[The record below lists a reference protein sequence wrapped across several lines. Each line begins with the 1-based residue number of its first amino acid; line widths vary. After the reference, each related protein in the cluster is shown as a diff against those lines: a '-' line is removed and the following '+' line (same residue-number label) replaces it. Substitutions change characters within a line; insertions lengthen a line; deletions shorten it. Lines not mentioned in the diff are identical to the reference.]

1 MINKKCKFKK
11 PNKNSRLKAIGD
23 ISDLPNDSLQKILK
37 TAENFHSPIYTPDEE
52 DWLACEEEDGQT
64 FAQFLND
71 RYNLMSVDRN
81 IIYINPLQEMPKQ
94 FLDNI
99 LLYCQ
104 SFFYP
109 MKVKLIN
116 LVSLEA
122 LKVKSRINQY
132 SKKIQYHAG
141 QINSKTVKYIPKD
154 AHCVISI
161 LIDDLYPE
169 NSWNFVFGLA
179 TYDKR
184 VGVFSFARFSSSFEN
199 KNEPFV
205 FDNFL
210 LCCSCSTLTHE
221 ICHTFGID
229 HCIYYT
235 CLMNGCNNLE
245 EAKKQ
250 PLYECPVCLRK
261 LQYSIGFEPL
271 ERYKKLKEVTKMFGG
286 HFDTAWK
293 WYESRIKSISKK

>member
-1 MINKKCKFKK
+1 MESKKIKFKK
-11 PNKNSRLKAIGD
+11 PNKTSRLKAIGD
-23 ISDLPNDSLQKILK
+23 ISDLPNDSLKKILK
-37 TAENFHSPIYTPDEE
+37 TAENFHSPIYTPDED
-52 DWLACEEEDGQT
+52 DWLSTQEEDGQT
-64 FAQFLND
+64 FNQFLYD
-71 RYNLMSVDRN
+71 RYNLMSIDRN
-81 IIYINPLQEMPKQ
+81 IIYINPLQDMPQQ

-109 MKVKLIN
+109 MQVKLTN

-141 QINSKTVKYIPKD
+141 QINSKIVKYIPND
-154 AHCVISI
+154 AHCVLSI
-161 LIDDLYPE
+161 LLDDLYPE

-184 VGVFSFARFSSSFEN
+184 VGVFSFARFSSSFEKQN
-199 KNEPFV
+199 QPFI
-205 FDNFL
+205 FDNFVL
-210 LCCSCSTLTHE
+210 YSSCSTLTHE
-221 ICHTFGID
+221 ICHTFGIE

-250 PLYECPVCLRK
+250 PLYECPICLRK
-261 LQYSIGFEPL
+261 LQYSIGFDPL
-271 ERYKKLKEVTKMFGG
+271 ERYKKMVKVTEMLGG
-286 HFDTAWK
+286 HFDSDKK
-293 WYESRIKSISKK
+293 WYENRIKSI